1 MGPAIG
7 AIWTLFVAVAACG
20 LIGFFTGQ
28 ALRPAVVPCMVFGA
42 WLGFVWMPDGKRTRS
57 VRIAWSAGL
66 ALLPAAAFLFL
77 QPAIYGSAETDR
89 TVLALT
95 WVCFSIAAAW
105 PLEWMLRPLP
115 FGAVDGGVLENVLRR
130 LLSGL
135 VYVFFVFIFASLL
148 FVMVS
153 RAL

>member
-1 MGPAIG
+1 
-7 AIWTLFVAVAACG
+7 
-20 LIGFFTGQ
+20 
-28 ALRPAVVPCMVFGA
+28 
-42 WLGFVWMPDGKRTRS
+42 
-57 VRIAWSAGL
+57 
-66 ALLPAAAFLFL
+66 
-77 QPAIYGSAETDR
+77 
-89 TVLALT
+89 
-95 WVCFSIAAAW
+95 
-105 PLEWMLRPLP
+105 MLRPLP